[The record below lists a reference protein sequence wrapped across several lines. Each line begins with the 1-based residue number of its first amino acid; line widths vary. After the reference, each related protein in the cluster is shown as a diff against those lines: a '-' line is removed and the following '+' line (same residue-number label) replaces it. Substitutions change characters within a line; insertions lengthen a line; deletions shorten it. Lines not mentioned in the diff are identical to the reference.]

1 MRLLSA
7 AGEDLERL
15 EGMQGF
21 VDFWKREDVQDFYSE
36 FAGPLQ
42 AKALGLLQCEFML
55 LREREKVSIA

>member
-1 MRLLSA
+1 
-7 AGEDLERL
+7 
-15 EGMQGF
+15 MQGF